1 MKSSDEATK
10 GGKRQRADPSS
21 LRHFPPSVAS
31 SSLRWGEFW
40 TPAQRPV
47 VGALIALI
55 LILAAT
61 RWWNR
66 PRFVPDP
73 SPDAGPRS
81 AQLLSRI
88 DPNSASWQ
96 RLAVLPGIGE
106 KRAKTI
112 VAYRNAFRAAHDGAP
127 AFGHPED
134 LAHVHGIGL
143 ATVQSLRPY
152 LRFPAESA
160 DHLP

>member
-1 MKSSDEATK
+1 LK
-10 GGKRQRADPSS
+10 
-21 LRHFPPSVAS
+21 
-31 SSLRWGEFW
+31 WGEFW

-47 VGALIALI
+47 VGGLIALI
-55 LILAAT
+55 LIVLAV

-66 PRFVPDP
+66 PQFVPDP
-73 SPDAGPRS
+73 RPDAGPRS

-112 VAYRNAFRAAHDGAP
+112 IAYRDAFQAAHEGAP
-127 AFGHPED
+127 AFGHPDD
-134 LAHVHGIGL
+134 LAHAPGIGP
-143 ATVQSLRPY
+143 ATVESLRPY

-160 DHLP
+160 EPGR